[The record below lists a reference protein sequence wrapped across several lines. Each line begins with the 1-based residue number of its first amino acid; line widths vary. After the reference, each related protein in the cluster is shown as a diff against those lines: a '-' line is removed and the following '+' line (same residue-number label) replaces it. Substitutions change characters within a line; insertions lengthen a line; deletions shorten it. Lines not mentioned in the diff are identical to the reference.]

1 MNTLELLQPLPGA
14 APCGPDLSFSVEF
27 DRLQD
32 LRREDD
38 ATIPRGELD
47 AEPRRADWPAVQR
60 LAEELLRGQ
69 TKDLRLAA
77 WWAEAA
83 SKTGAYAGLAD
94 GLALYT
100 GLCQSF
106 WGDVHPQPEDGDAEL
121 RIGSITWLLG
131 LVGACARQL
140 PILQQGDE
148 RYSLAEIGN
157 LRQRSR
163 SDDEEKAR
171 PAREAWERVQRAA
184 SSGALE
190 RALEAARRITE
201 TLNTLQT
208 LVDAQLGADGPAFV
222 GAREAM
228 QDAVAGI
235 ERLAAELGVASVS
248 APSGATRGTEAA
260 PATNGL
266 LGGGEARGNASATT
280 DGVSPVVPT
289 SRAQAL
295 AQLRLVADYFR
306 RHEPH
311 SPVAYL
317 ADRAAQ
323 WGDMPLHV
331 WLRTVL
337 KEPSALAS
345 LDELLGVNS
354 AVPPVDA

>member
-1 MNTLELLQPLPGA
+1 MSTPELFRPLPGA
-14 APCGPDLSFSVEF
+14 AACGPDLSFSVEF

-60 LAEELLRGQ
+60 LAEALLREQ

-83 SKTGAYAGLAD
+83 ARTGAYAGLAD
-94 GLALYT
+94 GLALYA
-100 GLCQSF
+100 GLCEVF
-106 WGDVHPQPEDGDAEL
+106 WDEVHPQPEDGDAEL
-121 RIGSITWLLG
+121 RIGSISWLLG

-140 PILQQGDE
+140 PVLQQGSE

-157 LRQRSR
+157 LRQRAR
-163 SDDEEKAR
+163 SGDEETAK

-184 SSGALE
+184 SNGGLQLS
-190 RALEAARRITE
+190 LEAARRIAE
-201 TLNTLQT
+201 TLSTLQT
-208 LVDAQLGADGPAFV
+208 LVDTRLGADGPAFV

-235 ERLAAELGVASVS
+235 ERLAAELGVDSVP
-248 APSGATRGTEAA
+248 ATHGGTQGAHAA
-260 PATNGL
+260 PATHGLNGSEA
-266 LGGGEARGNASATT
+266 LGDTAGANSM
-280 DGVSPVVPT
+280 SPAMPT
-289 SRAQAL
+289 NRAQAL

-331 WLRTVL
+331 WLRAVL

>member
-1 MNTLELLQPLPGA
+1 MNPELLLRPLPGA
-14 APCGPDLSFSVEF
+14 TPCGPDLSFSVEF

-47 AEPRRADWPAVQR
+47 AEPRRADWPAVRR
-60 LAEELLRGQ
+60 LAEALLREQ

-83 SKTGAYAGLAD
+83 AKTGAYAGLAD

-100 GLCQSF
+100 GLCEVF
-106 WGDVHPQPEDGDAEL
+106 WDEVHPQPEDGDAEL
-121 RIGSITWLLG
+121 RIGSISWLLG

-140 PILQQGDE
+140 PVLQQGGE

-157 LRQRSR
+157 LRQRAR
-163 SDDEEKAR
+163 SDDEETAK

-184 SSGALE
+184 SNGGLQLS
-190 RALEAARRITE
+190 LEAARRIAE
-201 TLNTLQT
+201 TLSTLQSLADT
-208 LVDAQLGADGPAFV
+208 RLGADGPAFV
-222 GAREAM
+222 SAREAM

-235 ERLAAELGVASVS
+235 ERLAAELGMAGRS
-248 APSGATRGTEAA
+248 APHEEEATHGLQGSHAMGVTADAKGTS
-260 PATNGL
+260 PAM
-266 LGGGEARGNASATT
+266 
-280 DGVSPVVPT
+280 PT

-354 AVPPVDA
+354 AAPPVDA